1 MQRIINNLEISPLQI
16 HKDTNDTNNFEL
28 GITPFDLER
37 KSSKEFFDKEKSEKD
52 EKSKNEAFLALS
64 AKKKVENKF
73 PLAGK
78 RGHARQISFNI
89 SSSQYM
95 VNETLDSCSHK
106 QKNHSAMKIEAFE
119 DNLIKKNFVNS
130 HKNLNELISK
140 NKNLELNV
148 NFVIN
153 KIGREKFSFLIECI
167 EQSENPFEFITN
179 SEVAQKICGKDFN
192 GVVNMLKKII
202 ITALSSPNVK

>member
-1 MQRIINNLEISPLQI
+1 MQRIINNLEISPI
-16 HKDTNDTNNFEL
+16 HVYKESLDINNNEI
-28 GITPFDLER
+28 GITPFDLE
-37 KSSKEFFDKEKSEKD
+37 KNPSKEFFDKEKNEKD

-89 SSSQYM
+89 STSQYM
-95 VNETLDSCSHK
+95 NNETLDSTSNK
-106 QKNHSAMKIEAFE
+106 QKNYSAMKIEAFE
-119 DNLIKKNFVNS
+119 DNIIKKNFINS
-130 HKNLNELISK
+130 HKKLNELISK

-153 KIGREKFSFLIECI
+153 KIGKEKFTFLIECI
-167 EQSENPFEFITN
+167 EQSENPFEFISN

-202 ITALSSPNVK
+202 ITALSSTNVK